1 MKNILIKALVVIAI
15 VVALVLT
22 FYIFSNAKEN
32 EQNKSQKIEK
42 EIDYLDGKITNLINE
57 LNRNKT

>member
-1 MKNILIKALVVIAI
+1 MKNILVKALVVLAI

-22 FYIFSNAKEN
+22 FYIFSNAKED

-42 EIDYLDGKITNLINE
+42 EIDYLDGKMTNLINE